1 MGAIS
6 GKDKKCGVPPG
17 FPRNPGTGPDDAAVQ
32 TAVFLHNGAGA
43 DHAGGVHGRPGGDF
57 RFRMDARQGGG
68 KVQVGLQV
76 GFRRSHVHPQAV
88 VRQNSVQAAFPDVV
102 QEDGNDGNGLV
113 RGNASEHF
121 RLHAVRSGEL
131 AGSRIPPQ
139 RVPHV
144 RHQAGRGVKPHVPLV
159 SVRPERQGNGR
170 AAFHVGGYHA
180 VQVEGGGGVSVHH
193 QKRFV
198 RSGPGFYFLDAAAGI
213 QQHGLMAEMHGTAV
227 PGAFRKNPVPR
238 VRQMMGV
245 DDEFTDAAF
254 VAAAHRVQDERFM
267 KEGNQ
272 RLGQYIGQGPQAGAQ
287 SGAEDECAGY
297 AGSAGTVRDV
307 HES

>member
-1 MGAIS
+1 MME
-6 GKDKKCGVPPG
+6 
-17 FPRNPGTGPDDAAVQ
+17 
-32 TAVFLHNGAGA
+32 TA
-43 DHAGGVHGRPGGDF
+43 
-57 RFRMDARQGGG
+57 
-68 KVQVGLQV
+68 
-76 GFRRSHVHPQAV
+76 S
-88 VRQNSVQAAFPDVV
+88 S
-102 QEDGNDGNGLV
+102 

-198 RSGPGFYFLDAAAGI
+198 RSGPGFYFLDAAAGTSS
-213 QQHGLMAEMHGTAV
+213 TASWLKCTGQPFQSV
-227 PGAFRKNPVPR
+227 PEKPCPTRP
-238 VRQMMGV
+238 QMVGV

-254 VAAAHRVQDERFM
+254 VAAAHRVPGRAVM